1 MSETAW
7 EDKVNA
13 PKLTERR
20 EHAASA
26 AMLAMGVVYSIGFIM
41 GGLVCG
47 LIGFLVGRL

>member
-1 MSETAW
+1 MSETASMDDHVK
-7 EDKVNA
+7 EA
-13 PKLTERR
+13 RR
-20 EHAASA
+20 EDTARA